1 MRVWAHYLALWVG
14 NKLCLW
20 SEVWCIF
27 GQQRKKDLCVFLYKQ
42 FTYISTSICYVP
54 DRDYWP
60 HAKTPLSLSGST
72 CLLWTSV
79 TLSPLSLLSLR
90 FLLLSFLLVSCPLR
104 TSKCWPY
111 RLSSLFHLKNF
122 RNSLPQWFYPIPRFY
137 NTIYKCTVQT
147 VLTSTDSWVSAPM

>member
-1 MRVWAHYLALWVG
+1 MG

-42 FTYISTSICYVP
+42 FIYISTSICYVP
-54 DRDYWP
+54 DGDYWP

-90 FLLLSFLLVSCPLR
+90 FLLLSFLLVSCPLQ

-122 RNSLPQWFYPIPRFY
+122 WNSFPQWFYPIPRFLILSI
-137 NTIYKCTVQT
+137 NAQSRLFSPVQI
-147 VLTSTDSWVSAPM
+147 LEFQPPCNNC